1 MCGPGLRRNGQDE
14 DFSGDFLEVTS
25 PHSCKAADLNNAQR
39 ALTPPT
45 ITVDFVLGK
54 TGDLFRSHSQEKP
67 SPPRDCKAGKVA
79 GRPL

>member
-54 TGDLFRSHSQEKP
+54 TGNRI
-67 SPPRDCKAGKVA
+67 AVA
-79 GRPL
+79 LARETVAAARL